1 VREGKR
7 APRGRVAVAIA
18 LAGLAGA
25 PAAQAA
31 GRRAVPAAGPQVTRN
46 ATDHGA
52 QARSA
57 RQTLRVYLAPR
68 GGEDALKAAVAA
80 VSEPG
85 SASYGHYLTPQQFH
99 AQWDPTPATVAS
111 VTSWLKSQGLKVTG
125 ADAHNR
131 FLTVKGDAAAA
142 EAAFATALHRFTK
155 GGETF
160 QAPTQTATVPDDVAG
175 AILGVDGLS
184 TRTSTMAPKAKH
196 FPPPAAFVN
205 ARPCSATYGQVKASY
220 QADFKTPLPKFDGK
234 TLPYAPCGY
243 TPAQFR
249 GAYEG
254 DKAARFN
261 GTGQD
266 VAIVDAYAADTIE
279 QDADT
284 YATRHGDAAFAP
296 GQLSQ
301 SNAAKF
307 THANACGPSGWFGE
321 ETLDVEAVH
330 GMAPA
335 ANVHYYG
342 AASCFDQD
350 LRDSLTQAVEDN
362 VPIVT
367 NSWGDVESNEDA
379 AGIVAFEQIFQ
390 QGALQGIT
398 FLFSS
403 GDDGDEQA
411 ASGILQADYPASDPY
426 ITAVGGTT
434 TAIYSD
440 GTQQSTGW
448 GTNKW
453 ALSPDG
459 QSWDPLGFLYG
470 SGGGFSSLFNRPDW
484 QKTVPDSAPA
494 GRAVPDLALDAD
506 PTTGM
511 LVGETQTFP
520 SGVAYGEYRI
530 GGTSL
535 ASPLFAG
542 FLALTTQA
550 AGTRQG
556 FINPKLYKVAQSRP
570 NLIAD
575 VAGNPIGDEGN
586 VRPDY
591 ANSLDAS
598 QGILYSVR
606 TFNQDSSL
614 TVTPGWDDVTGN
626 GVPTP
631 QFISRFNAG

>member
-1 VREGKR
+1 
-7 APRGRVAVAIA
+7 
-18 LAGLAGA
+18 
-25 PAAQAA
+25 
-31 GRRAVPAAGPQVTRN
+31 
-46 ATDHGA
+46 
-52 QARSA
+52 
-57 RQTLRVYLAPR
+57 
-68 GGEDALKAAVAA
+68 
-80 VSEPG
+80 
-85 SASYGHYLTPQQFH
+85 
-99 AQWDPTPATVAS
+99 
-111 VTSWLKSQGLKVTG
+111 
-125 ADAHNR
+125 
-131 FLTVKGDAAAA
+131 
-142 EAAFATALHRFTK
+142 
-155 GGETF
+155 
-160 QAPTQTATVPDDVAG
+160 VPDDVAG

-184 TRTSTMAPKAKH
+184 TRTSTMAPKARK

-254 DKAARFN
+254 DKAAKFN

-598 QGILYSVR
+598 KGILYSVR